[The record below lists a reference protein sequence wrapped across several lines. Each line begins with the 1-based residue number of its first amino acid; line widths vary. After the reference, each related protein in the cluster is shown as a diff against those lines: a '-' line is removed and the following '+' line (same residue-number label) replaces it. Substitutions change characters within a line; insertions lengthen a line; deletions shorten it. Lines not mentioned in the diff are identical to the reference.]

1 MHPMPLEKEKLSDL
15 VAERLVQYI
24 EENNL
29 QPGDVLPTEKELA
42 KWFHI
47 GRTSVREGISKLK
60 SIGLLRTIQG
70 YGCIINETSL
80 SSFLE
85 SINTSVLNR
94 FVKLDMQDFRQIM
107 DTRALLETYALQSY
121 ISSEGIQETQELYM
135 LVRRMDKALEALDYS
150 SFKELDFEFHRQI
163 INLADNSVLSQT
175 YDLIKEPFFHQAEDL
190 CSPQDHS
197 KLQEQHHQLLVG
209 IRSKD
214 AAIIKIINCHI
225 RCLV

>member
-214 AAIIKIINCHI
+214 ARIVQIINHHI
-225 RCLV
+225 RYRT

>member
-94 FVKLDMQDFRQIM
+94 FVKLDMKDFRQIM